1 MPPGPKVEHKSF
13 GQEIVIRD
21 VDHSDKG
28 QYECFAD
35 NRAVSDPVSRE
46 FTVHV
51 ECKCQGRFCSSLDE
65 DFECM
70 NVVVDEG
77 YHKCQHYRFRAG
89 NPAFRATSRFPA
101 FQL

>member
-51 ECKCQGRFCSSLDE
+51 ECKCQGVTFTFTLVLIS
-65 DFECM
+65 
-70 NVVVDEG
+70 VVLT
-77 YHKCQHYRFRAG
+77 F
-89 NPAFRATSRFPA
+89 
-101 FQL
+101 